1 MLFSPYGRGLNLRGY
16 HFRGHLGVRFHY
28 DLIFALT
35 LKVRLSVGFNILISR
50 HAATLATGF
59 GLLTW
64 QVYLLLKI
72 PAFAG
77 HTTVRETLASYGFYH
92 PLTE

>member
-1 MLFSPYGRGLNLRGY
+1 MCSFSLRPNTSP
-16 HFRGHLGVRFHY
+16 HPEVS
-28 DLIFALT
+28 
-35 LKVRLSVGFNILISR
+35 LSVGFNLLISG
-50 HAATLATGF
+50 HAATQATGF

-77 HTTVRETLASYGFYH
+77 HTTRN
-92 PLTE
+92 

>member
-1 MLFSPYGRGLNLRGY
+1 MLPSPPSRGLDLRGY
-16 HFRGHLGVRFHY
+16 SFRGPLCVRFPY
-28 DLIFALT
+28 DLILRLT
-35 LKVRLSVGFNILISR
+35 LKMSLSVGFNLLISG
-50 HAATLATGF
+50 HAATQATGF

-77 HTTVRETLASYGFYH
+77 HTTKN
-92 PLTE
+92 

>member
-1 MLFSPYGRGLNLRGY
+1 
-16 HFRGHLGVRFHY
+16 
-28 DLIFALT
+28 
-35 LKVRLSVGFNILISR
+35 ISG
-50 HAATLATGF
+50 HAATQATGF

-77 HTTVRETLASYGFYH
+77 HTTRNSELSLLPNASKIEPSSVIKGRLPIFQLYLGQLSFCV
-92 PLTE
+92 

>member
-1 MLFSPYGRGLNLRGY
+1 MS
-16 HFRGHLGVRFHY
+16 
-28 DLIFALT
+28 
-35 LKVRLSVGFNILISR
+35 LSVGFNLLISG
-50 HAATLATGF
+50 HAATQATSF

-77 HTTVRETLASYGFYH
+77 HTTRN
-92 PLTE
+92 